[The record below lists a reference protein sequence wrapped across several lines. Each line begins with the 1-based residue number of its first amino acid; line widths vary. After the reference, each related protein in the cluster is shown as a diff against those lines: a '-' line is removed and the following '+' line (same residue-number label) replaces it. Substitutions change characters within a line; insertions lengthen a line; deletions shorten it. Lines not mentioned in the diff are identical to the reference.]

1 MSTKV
6 RCEVLSRSSLFGVV
20 AAGILLTGPLSAI
33 AAEAIESPPTLAMTR
48 SEPLPESLRKAVPE
62 SVEELRAIEN
72 RVRSLIADLRAV
84 TVGVRRGPAQGS
96 GVIIS
101 KDGYVLTAAHVSGPP
116 GRPVTL
122 ILNDGSTLDAV
133 SMGCD
138 TELDAGLVK
147 ITDRGTWPVAEVADP
162 RDLDVGDWVIGTG
175 HPGGFD
181 GDRLPVIRL
190 GRVIAKMKWILHTD
204 VILVGGDSGG
214 PLFDLNGRVVGIH
227 SRIGPG
233 AELNFQVPINAFSEN
248 WHWMLASEQRPVERD
263 SGGPMLGVDGEDVRR
278 GCRIT
283 RVTADT
289 PAAAAGLKTGDVI
302 QRIDRR
308 FILSLDDLIASV
320 NQYEPGDVVT
330 ITFRRDGETETARV
344 TLAERPSRREGRND
358 GGPASSRRR

>member
-1 MSTKV
+1 MSTKT
-6 RCEVLSRSSLFGVV
+6 RCDVLSRSCLFGAV
-20 AAGILLTGPLSAI
+20 AAGLFLAGQLSAT
-33 AAEAIESPPTLAMTR
+33 AAEAVGSPPTLAMTR
-48 SEPLPESLRKAVPE
+48 SEPLPESLRKIVPE
-62 SVEELRAIEN
+62 SVEELRAIEK

-96 GVIIS
+96 GVIVS

-122 ILNDGSTLDAV
+122 ILNDGTTLDAV

-162 RDLDVGDWVIGTG
+162 RDLEVGDWVIGTG

-181 GDRLPVIRL
+181 DDRLPVIRL
-190 GRVIAKMKWILHTD
+190 GRIIAKMKWILHTD

-233 AELNFQVPINAFSEN
+233 AELNFQVPINAFAEN
-248 WHWMLASEQRPVERD
+248 WHWMLASEQRPVERG
-263 SGGPMLGVDGEDVRR
+263 SGGPMLGVDGEDVRN
-278 GCRIT
+278 GCRVT
-283 RVTADT
+283 RVTAET
-289 PAAAAGLKTGDVI
+289 PAAQAGLKSGDVI
-302 QRIDRR
+302 QQIDRR
-308 FILSLDDLIASV
+308 FILNLEDLIASV
-320 NQYEPGDVVT
+320 NQYDPGDVVT
-330 ITFRRDGETETARV
+330 ITYRRDGETQSARV
-344 TLAERPSRREGRND
+344 TLAERPARRERRD
-358 GGPASSRRR
+358 ERGPAE